1 MIKLRQLIY
10 LKKAIDVGNITKAAE
25 QLHVAQ
31 TALGIQIRNL
41 EDELGVQLLERHS
54 RGVTATTAGDLLY
67 RHAEDILNRVEEA
80 RRAVMAQGDDRPRTL
95 SLGLTPS
102 IIRLVGDDIVMGLAE
117 SVPGVSLHITE
128 DFSFALMRQLAQ
140 GDLDCVL
147 SYAPQ
152 ADPKFERLALLEEDL
167 FYITSPE
174 EARETGPITF
184 REVLSADLALTGRE
198 DAVYQ
203 IVQANAQRLGLEINV
218 TYEVQSIR
226 ALKNL
231 VAKNVGASI
240 MPFGAAEGELRKG
253 RLIARPIEAPAVT
266 RTLYFAYPKDRAGVA
281 STPEVLALM
290 HSIADLL
297 LKSEGPV
304 MRRI

>member
-1 MIKLRQLIY
+1 VIKLRQLIY

-203 IVQANAQRLGLEINV
+203 
-218 TYEVQSIR
+218 
-226 ALKNL
+226 
-231 VAKNVGASI
+231 
-240 MPFGAAEGELRKG
+240 
-253 RLIARPIEAPAVT
+253 
-266 RTLYFAYPKDRAGVA
+266 RAGQRAAPRARNQRHLRGAVD
-281 STPEVLALM
+281 PCVEEPGGEERGRVDNALRCGRGRAAQGQ
-290 HSIADLL
+290 ADR
-297 LKSEGPV
+297 PAD
-304 MRRI
+304 